1 MFSFMDEELMP
12 VRIKVIGVGG
22 AGCNAVN
29 TMITSGLSRVQYVAA
44 NTDVQA
50 LGRSQAPYKIQL
62 GPNRTRGLGA
72 GAKPEVGRE
81 SALESVD
88 AIRDALDGAE
98 MVFVTA
104 GMGGGTGTGAAPVVA
119 SVAREMGSLTVG
131 VVSKP
136 FDYEGRRRMTHAV
149 EGIEELRKHVD
160 TLVVIPNQK
169 LISTVDKGTTLLEAF
184 RVADDILRQA
194 IQGIADIITTTGH
207 VNVDFADVRT
217 VMAYTGR
224 AVMGLGVGRGS
235 DRAKEAARRAIS
247 SPLLEEGSVEGARG
261 VLLNITGG
269 PSLSLHEV
277 HEVASVVQEAADAQA
292 NIIVGQVINP
302 DLGDE
307 LLVTVVATGFEPT
320 KVEEP
325 PVRPQP
331 VARPVPS
338 PVRPPQQTLA
348 MVGAAA
354 AVPSSPPMASSI
366 EPPGRDL
373 ERPTFLRKMNAKRDV
388 GLIADSEGLLR
399 FVQMHA
405 E

>member
-1 MFSFMDEELMP
+1 MFSFQDDEVMP

-29 TMITSGLSRVQYVAA
+29 TMIASGLGRVQYVTA

-50 LGRSQAPYKIQL
+50 LSRSQAPYKVQL
-62 GPNRTRGLGA
+62 GPSRTRGLGA

-81 SALESVD
+81 SALESLD
-88 AIRDALDGAE
+88 DIRESVEGAE

-119 SVAREMGSLTVG
+119 GVARELGSLTVG

-136 FDYEGRRRMTHAV
+136 FEYEGKRRMAHAI
-149 EGIEELRKHVD
+149 EGIQELRKHVD
-160 TLVVIPNQK
+160 TLVVIPNQR
-169 LISTVDKGTTLLEAF
+169 LLGSVDKGTTLLEAF
-184 RVADDILRQA
+184 RVADDVLRQA
-194 IQGIADIITTTGH
+194 IQGIADVITTTGH

-224 AVMGLGVGRGS
+224 AVMGLGMARGS
-235 DRAKEAARRAIS
+235 DRAKEAALKAIS
-247 SPLLEEGSVEGARG
+247 SPLLEDGSVEGARG

-277 HEVASVVQEAADAQA
+277 HEAASIVQAAADPQA

-307 LLVTVVATGFEPT
+307 IMITVVATGFEQDVPPE
-320 KVEEP
+320 KREP
-325 PVRPQP
+325 SAKPVVLGKPASALSRVLHPA
-331 VARPVPS
+331 VASAPL
-338 PVRPPQQTLA
+338 T
-348 MVGAAA
+348 AAA
-354 AVPSSPPMASSI
+354 AESS
-366 EPPGRDL
+366 GKDL
-373 ERPTFLRKMNAKRDV
+373 ERPTFLRRLSARREGQERL
-388 GLIADSEGLLR
+388 GLVADSEGLLR
-399 FVQMHA
+399 FIQTHGD
-405 E
+405 